1 LNVYDIRKEVMI
13 GNRENEIQ
21 RNSNNEELVVL
32 KNIREIKG
40 NVKEN

>member
-1 LNVYDIRKEVMI
+1 LVI
-13 GNRENEIQ
+13 GNEIQ